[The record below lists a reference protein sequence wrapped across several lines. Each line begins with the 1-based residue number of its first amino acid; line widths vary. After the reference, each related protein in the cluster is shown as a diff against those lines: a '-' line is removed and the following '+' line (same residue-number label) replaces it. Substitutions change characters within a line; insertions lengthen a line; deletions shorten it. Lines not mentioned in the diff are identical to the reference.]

1 MGIIDRIN
9 SSKDIKKLGYAEL
22 TMLADE
28 IRAFF
33 VEKLSKTG
41 GHLASNLGSIE
52 LTLAIN
58 RVYNPEVDR
67 VLFDVG
73 HQAYTHKIITGRR
86 DQFDTLRC
94 FNGLAGFPRPYE
106 SIADAFTAGHSSDSV
121 SVALGMAKARTL
133 LKQDYNICV
142 VIGDGSLSGGLAY
155 EGLENVATLNEPMV
169 IILNDN
175 AMSISKNVGG
185 MSKLLQKLRVSPN
198 YIEFKKKYR
207 NFVGIDTDFYRFSH
221 KAKEFAKQRLL
232 PGNIFSELGLYY
244 LGPIDG
250 HNIKDM
256 EAAIRWAKE
265 MERPVLVHVITNKG
279 NGVSYAEMSPNK
291 YHGVG
296 PFDPVSGDL
305 KYSGEGFC
313 DMMGKYLVDYA
324 EKDERIVAI
333 TAAMSDGTGLS
344 GFASRFPDRFLDVG
358 ITEGNAVAMAAGMA
372 KQGLIPVFAVY
383 STFLQRG
390 YDMLIHDV
398 ALQNLHVV
406 FCVDRAG
413 LVGKDGE
420 THQGTFDIAYLSSV
434 PGMTVLCPASFAE
447 LNAMMNT
454 ALYDVDGPVAIRYP
468 RGGEG
473 RYNLCLMDDSVI
485 KTGDRATVVSYGT
498 MINEAL
504 DAEARLSEDGVSCDV
519 IKLARIK
526 PNNFSIVLESLKKTG
541 RLVVVEDVAEADCV
555 GERILS
561 SCEKQGMTVKYSLLN
576 SGEGIVQHGSVKELL
591 HAVGADSSAVV
602 DAVMSLQ

>member
-155 EGLENVATLNEPMV
+155 EGIENVATLNEPMV

>member
-73 HQAYTHKIITGRR
+73 HQAYTHKILTGRR

>member
-73 HQAYTHKIITGRR
+73 HQAYTHKLITGRR

>member
-22 TMLADE
+22 TMLSDE

-94 FNGLAGFPRPYE
+94 YNGLAGFPRPYE
-106 SIADAFTAGHSSDSV
+106 SNADAFTAGHSSDSV

-207 NFVGIDTDFYRFSH
+207 NFVGIDTGFYRFSH
-221 KAKEFAKQRLL
+221 KAKEFAKQRLI

-256 EAAIRWAKE
+256 EAAISWAKD
-265 MERPVLVHVITNKG
+265 MERPVLVHVISNKG

-305 KYSGEGFC
+305 KVTGDGFC
-313 DMMGKYLVDYA
+313 DMMGKFLVDYA

-333 TAAMSDGTGLS
+333 TAAMSDGTGLN

-372 KQGLIPVFAVY
+372 KQGLVPVFAVY

-434 PGMTVLCPASFAE
+434 PGMTILCPASFAE
-447 LNAMMNT
+447 LDAMMKT
-454 ALYDVDGPVAIRYP
+454 ALYDISGPVAIRYP

-473 RYNLCLMDDSVI
+473 RYNLCLSEDSII
-485 KTGDRATVVSYGT
+485 KSGFNATVVSYGT

-504 DAEARLSEDGVSCDV
+504 DAEAQLSDKGISCDV

-526 PNNFSIVLESLKKTG
+526 PNDYSIVIESLRKTG
-541 RLVVVEDVAEADCV
+541 RLVVVEDVAEAGCV
-555 GERILS
+555 GEKILAE
-561 SCEKQGMTVKYSLLN
+561 CEKKGITVKYSLLN
-576 SGEGIVQHGSVKELL
+576 SGDGIVQHGSVRELL
-591 HAVGADSSAVV
+591 HAVNADSSAVV
-602 DAVMSLQ
+602 ESVLSLQ